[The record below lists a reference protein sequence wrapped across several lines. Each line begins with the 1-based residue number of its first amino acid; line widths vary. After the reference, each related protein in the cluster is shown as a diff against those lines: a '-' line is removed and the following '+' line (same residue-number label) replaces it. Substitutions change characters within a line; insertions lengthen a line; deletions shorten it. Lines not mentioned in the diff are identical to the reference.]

1 MAMENPLFIDYFPI
15 KLKPPFTGN
24 IQLPCVITGGQ
35 VANPTLL
42 LPVVQHLVSSPC
54 NFSPQRYQ
62 GNRVLNDDVKAKLEA
77 RLHEGIPVG

>member
-24 IQLPCVITGGQ
+24 IQLQCVITGGQ

-62 GNRVLNDDVKAKLEA
+62 GKRVLNDDVKAKLEA